1 MLLAAAALRS
11 DAISE
16 TPSRVSEIP
25 SRISE
30 RPPRISEITSR
41 ISEMPDLRCP
51 ELSAGSSLVS
61 CSLVHASPESS
72 PSLKS
77 SDKSK
82 SRPSQS
88 KSGLQRP
95 SPATGQVATSPPGS
109 WVHVSTRG
117 RRLWGYTCTKYVV
130 HGRGP
135 RGVYAAG
142 PPGRGPSSSNRRA
155 TTRARGGAEPA
166 DSRQSRA
173 TRRVLSND
181 KSILRIGPRKRHRMC
196 AHIKG
201 AGTRPQDRQLRF
213 RICVSQS
220 AFRDSRDLYLVS
232 WIRAVSV
239 TCVV

>member
-117 RRLWGYTCTKYVV
+117 RRLWGYRHVQNTWYMGG
-130 HGRGP
+130 GRGACT
-135 RGVYAAG
+135 RRA
-142 PPGRGPSSSNRRA
+142 PPGGVQAPATDVRRRGLAGARSPRTVVSRERRDEFSRM
-155 TTRARGGAEPA
+155 TNLYSESAREKGTECA
-166 DSRQSRA
+166 
-173 TRRVLSND
+173 
-181 KSILRIGPRKRHRMC
+181 RI
-196 AHIKG
+196 
-201 AGTRPQDRQLRF
+201 
-213 RICVSQS
+213 
-220 AFRDSRDLYLVS
+220 
-232 WIRAVSV
+232 
-239 TCVV
+239 